1 MGFSVSGSAVIVFIG
16 FVVAVGIA
24 VPSVLGSVGELAGAQ
39 GEQIDRGTDRANT
52 DVEINRTVY
61 NETTGLL
68 AIELDNTGSTT
79 LSVNDTSVLVN
90 GTIRTRS
97 GGGIVETAVDGD
109 TGATIWLPAEQ
120 LEVTVDAADAPGRVK
135 IVTENG
141 IEVTTTDIET
151 VS

>member
-24 VPSVLGSVGELAGAQ
+24 VPPVLGSVGELAGAQ
-39 GEQIDRGTDRANT
+39 SEQIDRGTDRANT

-61 NETTGLL
+61 NETRGEL
-68 AIELDNTGSTT
+68 AIELENTGSTS
-79 LSVNDTSVLVN
+79 LSVNDTSVLVD
-90 GTIRTRS
+90 GAIQTRS

-109 TGATIWLPAEQ
+109 TDATLWLPAEE
-120 LEVTVDAADAPGRVK
+120 LNVTVDAADAPDRVK
-135 IVTENG
+135 VATENG
-141 IEVTTTDIET
+141 IEVATTDIET